1 MTGFKNEDL
10 GKLSKPVKMNI
21 QHSFNK
27 ENNKPKSKQ
36 SRNESK

>member
-1 MTGFKNEDL
+1 MSGVKNEDL

-27 ENNKPKSKQ
+27 ENNKPKSK
-36 SRNESK
+36 RNGNENK